1 MATQAKKPAKKRPT
15 YGNPDILEFNKRLYR
30 SVAGRYY
37 SDVMRHQ
44 EFKAVFDTPAGKRVL
59 FQLFMW
65 SGMYATDEVVVK
77 ETNDLWKREGAREL
91 CHRIMAILNA
101 EISE

>member
-1 MATQAKKPAKKRPT
+1 M
-15 YGNPDILEFNKRLYR
+15 
-30 SVAGRYY
+30 AGRYY
-37 SDVMRHQ
+37 ADIHRHQ
-44 EFKAVFDTPAGKRVL
+44 DFKLVFDNDAGKRVL
-59 FQLFMW
+59 FQMFMW
-65 SGMYATDEVVVK
+65 AGMYATESHKVT